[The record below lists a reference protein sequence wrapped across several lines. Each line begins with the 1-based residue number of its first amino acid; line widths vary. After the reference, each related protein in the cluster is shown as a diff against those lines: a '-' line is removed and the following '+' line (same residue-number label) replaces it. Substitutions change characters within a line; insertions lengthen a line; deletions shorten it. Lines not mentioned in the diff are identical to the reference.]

1 MPRYD
6 QHFLTD
12 RNIVRKII
20 AAVDPG
26 PTDLILEIGPGDAAL
41 TDDLV
46 AAAGAVCAVEIDPVA
61 AGTLTSRYAGDPRF
75 TLVHGDFLEFDIG
88 SITIPEGWTLKI
100 AGNIPYSITTPILER
115 LYTASRW
122 SRAVIMLQR
131 EVAQRMLARPGTAAY
146 SRLTLWTNFYSTV
159 TLVCIVSR
167 SCFRPKPAVD
177 SAVIRLE
184 PNLAYTGYRHR
195 ERLFSVIAAAFSQR
209 RKTLV
214 NSLHSRLGIAKEIVE
229 RAAREVGLKKTT
241 RPEELSLQD
250 FMKIVEILEK

>member
-26 PTDLILEIGPGDAAL
+26 PTDLVLEIGPGDAAL

-46 AAAGAVCAVEIDPVA
+46 AGAGSVVAVEIDPVA
-61 AGTLTSRYAGDPRF
+61 AGALSGRFSGNPRF
-75 TLVHGDFLEFDIG
+75 TLVHRDFLEFDFD
-88 SITIPEGWTLKI
+88 SLRIPDGWILKI

-115 LYTASRW
+115 LYANPRW

-131 EVAQRMLARPGTAAY
+131 EVAQRMCARPGTAAY

-159 TLVCIVSR
+159 ELVCVVSR

-184 PNLAYTGYRHR
+184 PNPAYAGYRAR
-195 ERLFSVIAAAFSQR
+195 ERLFSIIAAAFSQR
-209 RKTLV
+209 RKTLA
-214 NSLHSRLGIAKEIVE
+214 NSLHSRLGIAKKDIENAV
-229 RAAREVGLKKTT
+229 VKTGHKTT
-241 RPEELSLQD
+241 VRPEEISLGE
-250 FMKIVEILEK
+250 FMNIVEILGV